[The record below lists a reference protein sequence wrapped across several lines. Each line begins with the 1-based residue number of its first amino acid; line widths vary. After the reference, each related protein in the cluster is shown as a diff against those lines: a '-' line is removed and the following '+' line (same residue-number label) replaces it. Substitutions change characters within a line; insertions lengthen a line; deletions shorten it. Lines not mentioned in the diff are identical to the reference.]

1 MSQNEVIIQGT
12 LSTDGTLQLDEK
24 PNLPPGRVQVVV
36 QSLPII
42 PSDDPFWQRMQT
54 IRAIPRTTPDDGG
67 KNSLEEVRQMREEWD
82 EQQRERE
89 RLQGIDPS

>member
-1 MSQNEVIIQGT
+1 MTQLETVIAGTIQP
-12 LSTDGTLQLDEK
+12 DGSLVLDEK

-36 QSLPII
+36 QVLPII
-42 PSDDPFWQRMQT
+42 PSDDPFWQRMQA

-67 KNSLEEVRQMREEWD
+67 NGSLEEVRQMREEWD